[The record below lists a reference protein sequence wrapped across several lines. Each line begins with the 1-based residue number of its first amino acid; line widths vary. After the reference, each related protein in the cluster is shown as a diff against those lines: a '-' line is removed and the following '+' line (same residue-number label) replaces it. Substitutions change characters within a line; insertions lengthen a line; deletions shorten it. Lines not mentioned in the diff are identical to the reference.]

1 MTQSILLIGKIALVF
16 IIIYIIVV
24 SLYMLFTIL
33 ESSIFNICNCL
44 RYCLNQFFYK
54 KATIVPLELAT
65 ITEEPINSIAIQIYT
80 AKVSII

>member
-24 SLYMLFTIL
+24 SLYMLFTLL
-33 ESSIFNICNCL
+33 ESSIFKICNCL

-54 KATIVPLELAT
+54 KAAIVPLELAT

>member
-1 MTQSILLIGKIALVF
+1 MTQSILLIGKLVLVF
-16 IIIYIIVV
+16 IIIYII
-24 SLYMLFTIL
+24 
-33 ESSIFNICNCL
+33 SIFKICNCL

-54 KATIVPLELAT
+54 KAAIVPLELAT